1 MTLEADSLP
10 WLLCGDVDY
19 FMLAYTRMIAAVDG
33 FHLMERIRQQFSES
47 SSSQAIAFSSVTER
61 SSVSESSSSALL

>member
-33 FHLMERIRQQFSES
+33 FYSNGENTTAVL
-47 SSSQAIAFSSVTER
+47 
-61 SSVSESSSSALL
+61 